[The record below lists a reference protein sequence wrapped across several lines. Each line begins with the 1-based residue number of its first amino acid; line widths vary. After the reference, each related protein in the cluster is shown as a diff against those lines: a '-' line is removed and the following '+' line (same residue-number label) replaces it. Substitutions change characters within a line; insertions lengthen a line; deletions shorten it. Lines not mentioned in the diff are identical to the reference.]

1 MNILVSNPTATPLP
15 QRALVR
21 IVIVGHVDH
30 GKSTLIGRLLHETGS
45 LPDGKLDSLK
55 AVSARRGMPFEWSF
69 LLDSLQTERD
79 QGITIDT
86 SQIRFRTPSRDILL
100 IDAPGH
106 AEFLRNMI
114 TGAAQADAAILIIDA
129 TEGVRDQT
137 RRHGYLLHLLG
148 VRQVAVVVNK
158 MDRVNYDAGRFHEIE
173 REIVGY
179 LTELGVTPT
188 AVIPISARQGDGV
201 ALRSP
206 NIGWHKGPT
215 VLEALDQFSPALHPQ
230 DLTLRLPV
238 QAVYKFD
245 DRRIIAG
252 RVESGRI
259 AVGDEVRIMPG
270 AKFAIVK
277 SIEAWPVP
285 NEAQVPREAGAGQSI
300 GITLDCELFIER
312 GNVVSTTSAPG
323 SAGRSIRARVFWLD
337 QAPLA
342 VGTPL
347 VVRIGTAETRGVVSA
362 IDKAVDP
369 GQLAPESA
377 STIGQNH
384 VGEIEISLAQALAGD
399 THTVNP
405 FTGRV
410 VLELDGRI
418 AGGGLLLA
426 VEQQEAKPPKQ
437 SSAHFVATGEN
448 VAARVAKLAPRLAA
462 LPPDERLAL
471 LRDEVEGKIV
481 FTTSFGIEDQAILHM
496 INARDLDIDVVT
508 LDTGRLFPET
518 YELWAETERHFG
530 RRIRAVYPRHDELE
544 TLVERQGIDGFYKS
558 RESRTAC
565 CFVRKV
571 EPLNRALNG
580 AQAWIAGLRA
590 DQSANRQ
597 DMGLIT
603 ADASKNLLKL
613 SPLFD
618 WTRDQVAD
626 FVATQAVPVNVLHA
640 KGFVSIGCAPCTRAV
655 APGEPERAGRWWW
668 EDETKKECGLHNR
681 PAVR

>member
-1 MNILVSNPTATPLP
+1 MNILVTNPAAVPLP
-15 QRALVR
+15 QRPLVR

-45 LPDGKLDSLK
+45 LPAGKLDNLK

-69 LLDSLQTERD
+69 LLDALQTERD

-158 MDRVNYDAGRFHEIE
+158 MDRVEFDIGRFQAIE
-173 REIVGY
+173 REITDY
-179 LTELGVTPT
+179 LTNIGMAPT

-201 ALRSP
+201 AERSS
-206 NIGWHKGPT
+206 NTAWYAGAT

-230 DLTLRLPV
+230 DLTLRMPI

-252 RVESGRI
+252 RVESGWI
-259 AVGDEVRIMPG
+259 AVGDQVRVMPG
-270 AKFAIVK
+270 AKTAVVK

-285 NEAQVPREAGAGQSI
+285 NEADMPADARAGQSV
-300 GITLDCELFIER
+300 GITLDRELFIER
-312 GNVVSTTSAPG
+312 GNVISPASTPAGAG
-323 SAGRSIRARVFWLD
+323 SRILARVFWLD
-337 QAPLA
+337 QTPLA

-347 VVRIGTAETRGVVSA
+347 VVRLGTAETRGVVSA

-369 GQLAPESA
+369 GQLVPETA
-377 STIGQNH
+377 TTIGQNH
-384 VGEIEISLAQALAGD
+384 VGEIEISLAHTLAGD
-399 THTVNP
+399 PHTVNP
-405 FTGRV
+405 VTGRV

-418 AGGGLLLA
+418 AGGGLVLSIQS
-426 VEQQEAKPPKQ
+426 QQAGQARESVQFLEADK
-437 SSAHFVATGEN
+437 SLSARAATLGS
-448 VAARVAKLAPRLAA
+448 RLAP
-462 LPPDERLAL
+462 LPPAERLAL
-471 LRDEVEGKIV
+471 LRQEVEGKIV
-481 FTTSFGIEDQAILHM
+481 FTTSFGIEDQAILHL
-496 INARDLDIDVVT
+496 IRERELDIDVVS

-518 YELWAETERHFG
+518 YELWERTEEHFG
-530 RRIRAVYPRHDELE
+530 RRIRAITPRHDELE
-544 TLVERQGIDGFYKS
+544 TLIERQGINGFYKS
-558 RESRTAC
+558 REARTAC
-565 CFVRKV
+565 CFARKV
-571 EPLNRALNG
+571 DPLNRALNG
-580 AQAWIAGLRA
+580 AQGWIVGLRA

-597 DMGLIT
+597 DMGLI
-603 ADASKNLLKL
+603 AAEVSKNLLKL

-618 WTRDQVAD
+618 WTREEVVD
-626 FVATQAVPVNVLHA
+626 FVSAHGVPVNSLHE
-640 KGFVSIGCAPCTRAV
+640 KGFASIGCAPCTRAV
-655 APGEPERAGRWWW
+655 RPGEPERAGRWWW
-668 EDETKKECGLHNR
+668 EDETKKECGLHAGR
-681 PAVR
+681 IS